1 MIRQFKLRNEYSR
14 EYNLN
19 VPDTSFLYEPQ
30 GLGYE
35 MDYSFMRLGYSWV
48 RNFMKDKQMEIS
60 GTVVFTAQG
69 RQYQDAADF
78 LKFVRTSSKLTLVYT
93 TNAGEYL
100 RDVDIVSYEKT
111 EITEGHTLQCPIV
124 MVARGLWYSNNVT
137 KFSITID
144 NTGDVLRYSYKFPS
158 RFQSVVGGSV
168 SVQNDGSV
176 QAPFTVVFHGAIVN
190 PSMVLLVDGEET
202 ARIDIVGEADSG
214 ESIKYSSVDGD
225 LYIYHEDANG
235 VQTNLMAGLDINNA
249 NFFKIPI
256 GESALQFSA
265 AESITQPIIIS
276 MQKLYRAV

>member
-19 VPDTSFLYEPQ
+19 VPDTAFLYEPS

-48 RNFMKDKQMEIS
+48 RNFMKDKQMEIQ
-60 GTVVFTAQG
+60 GTVVFTSHTP
-69 RQYQDAADF
+69 YQDAAEF

-93 TNAGEYL
+93 TAVGEYL

-111 EITEGHTLQCPIV
+111 EIVEAHTLQCPIV
-124 MVARGLWYSNNVT
+124 MIAKGLWYSNNVT

-144 NTGDVLRYSYKFPS
+144 NTGDVLRYAYKFPS

-168 SVQNDGSV
+168 AVSNDGSV

-202 ARIDIVGEADSG
+202 ARIDIIGEAGSG

-225 LYIYHEDANG
+225 LYIYHEDADG

-256 GESALQFSA
+256 GESELQFSA
-265 AESITQPIIIS
+265 AETITQPIIIS